1 MKSKE
6 GQDATL
12 ALVVLIVQLHGVGG
26 EGNQCEVARKRTG
39 RGLWED
45 KWGSEPPR
53 KSQGGMED
61 RRGKLF
67 RNERPSCGS
76 HWVI

>member
-1 MKSKE
+1 MKSKD

-45 KWGSEPPR
+45 KWGQRAPKEVTGR
-53 KSQGGMED
+53 DGG
-61 RRGKLF
+61 
-67 RNERPSCGS
+67 
-76 HWVI
+76 

>member
-45 KWGSEPPR
+45 KWG
-53 KSQGGMED
+53 Q
-61 RRGKLF
+61 
-67 RNERPSCGS
+67 
-76 HWVI
+76 